1 MQSYEKYHYFSK
13 NSKQMTEAR
22 DMVKLALPFSLG
34 IASISFLPLSLK
46 SLGLISSITSIVIVL
61 MLINIIHQNLENK
74 AKILVIYAVVLLA
87 GIFVR
92 SNHEILKISSG
103 DMSILKE
110 FASENIGFGMQMR
123 IDRTPFK
130 NQETNALLKALLTG
144 NRRDLEKDTL
154 TAFRSSGASHI
165 LALSGMHL
173 GIIFLFI
180 SKILSLAGGRPSAR
194 IMRSIISIIVCTSYS
209 LATGASPSIMRALT
223 FIILRETSFLLHREA
238 DMKNT
243 LAASLFLQLLISPAD
258 INSVGFQLS
267 YSAIAGIAYIY
278 PHLNNLWPVKG
289 QKRPPMK
296 ILWDAASLS
305 ISCQL
310 TTFPLAWFYFKTF
323 PQYFI
328 LTNLI
333 SFPLVSLLI
342 PCALI
347 TVTLSGIGICP
358 DFMIWITET
367 LSTTLCDGLEII
379 ASI

>member
-1 MQSYEKYHYFSK
+1 
-13 NSKQMTEAR
+13 
-22 DMVKLALPFSLG
+22 MVKLALPFSLG

-61 MLINIIHQNLENK
+61 MLINIIHQTLENK

-278 PHLNNLWPVKG
+278 PPLNNLWPVKG